1 MNRPSNRLES
11 ALMLTSYEYGMTHRA
26 EGCSP
31 GPVMPWENRT

>member
-11 ALMLTSYEYGMTHRA
+11 EHMLTSYEYGMTHRA

-31 GPVMPWENRT
+31 GRGMLWENRT